1 MSADNLHGFYL
12 SDRLVEP
19 LKGQVT
25 SKNGTRHLPPTA
37 AEVLLCL
44 ARTPGELVTRQALLD
59 EVWGEGNGS
68 QEALGHAVS
77 EIRQALDDHADD
89 PVFVQTLRG
98 RGYRLTVAPRSDS
111 EHRESI
117 VIGTQ
122 SGADLSLFDSLKQRG
137 VLETAIAYLIFGWL
151 LIQVADIVF
160 AQLHLPPWAGTFVT
174 VLVIAGLP
182 IAILL
187 SWFLE
192 FRDGRAVIDPLSPKD
207 SRRRRLSRTYLSV
220 TGALAVA
227 AVAVYTYDKSIGL
240 PESSPPEP
248 EVAAASIQLP
258 PVVENSFAV
267 LPFVNLDG
275 SVETQTFADGLVD
288 DVISQLSRVP
298 GLRVAARGDSFAL
311 APNSESQNVR
321 NRLRVEMYL
330 EGSVEMS
337 GGMMRVTVQ
346 MIDSESGFH
355 ILSRRF
361 DRPREE
367 FFGVRDEITDLTVA
381 NIRVALPPNI
391 RESSLKVVENP
402 SLDAYVL
409 YRHGVEASRL
419 PTTIDTIASAV
430 GWFDAALFV
439 DPEYA
444 AAHAGKCATYVT
456 AFAEVDDAEYITLA
470 EIACATALALN
481 PNLDVVHAALGD
493 LLVSTGDYRSA
504 ETDYQRA
511 LAINPSNVGALTGL
525 GRTYQRQGRP
535 DKAEE
540 SLTKA
545 VDIHPGNVEAYT
557 RLGGFLFQ
565 TGRYE
570 EAATQYQYL
579 VALEPDNMRGLS
591 NLASAYM
598 LQGNFA
604 AAAPTFQRAIDIEPM
619 QNTYSNL
626 GMMHYYLG
634 NIEAAIDSHAN
645 AVELQPN
652 DHLAHSNL
660 GDALAAA
667 GRADESLQEFETANT
682 LATAMLEV
690 NPNDPLTLMDLA
702 WIKTALDQ
710 HEQARTLIDKAR
722 AIAPTDPYVHYI
734 DGLMRNLV
742 GDAEG
747 AIVALTAAVDNGY
760 PIKLL
765 AGDPNLSALRD
776 DPHFNDILDAA
787 K

>member
-1 MSADNLHGFYL
+1 
-12 SDRLVEP
+12 
-19 LKGQVT
+19 
-25 SKNGTRHLPPTA
+25 
-37 AEVLLCL
+37 
-44 ARTPGELVTRQALLD
+44 
-59 EVWGEGNGS
+59 
-68 QEALGHAVS
+68 
-77 EIRQALDDHADD
+77 
-89 PVFVQTLRG
+89 
-98 RGYRLTVAPRSDS
+98 
-111 EHRESI
+111 
-117 VIGTQ
+117 
-122 SGADLSLFDSLKQRG
+122 LFDSLKQRG